1 MYIIQCLLYCMNAC
15 EGELALAPQLL
26 AICLSLG
33 FCVPNGRGRR
43 WWFLLSISWIP
54 YAFEALHL
62 FYRDRKNP
70 FSSSIVFAQSL
81 TCVFFSLFQVNLK
94 IHLTLHREQTEKVLF
109 EGGNQSLLMLISFPT
124 KNLKEGEVRRDKK
137 KFFPLCSFLADLD
150 CPWGECGL
158 HVW

>member
-62 FYRDRKNP
+62 FYRDRKKIP
-70 FSSSIVFAQSL
+70 FHLLLSL
-81 TCVFFSLFQVNLK
+81 PSPWRVFFSLFRVNLK

-137 KFFPLCSFLADLD
+137 KFFLFALS
-150 CPWGECGL
+150 
-158 HVW
+158 